1 MNKISTKMICLC
13 GLFAALTAIC
23 SQIAFDIGP
32 VPISFA
38 TFSVFV
44 AAGMLGAKFGTISQ
58 LVYVLIGA
66 VGVPVFAHF
75 TGGFSIVTG
84 PTGGYIV
91 GYVVAA
97 FITGLIVQK
106 VKINKFVV
114 LPIAMLIGLIA
125 CYALGTVWFMHVTN
139 RKLWDSLGLCVFP
152 FIPGDI
158 IKITFA
164 TILVARL
171 KKVIKI

>member
-1 MNKISTKMICLC
+1 MNKISTKMICLS

-32 VPISFA
+32 VPLSFA
-38 TFSVFV
+38 TFAIFV
-44 AAGMLGAKFGTISQ
+44 TGGMLGARYGTISQ

-66 VGVPVFAHF
+66 VGAPVFAHF
-75 TGGFSIVTG
+75 TGGFSIVSG

-97 FITGLIVQK
+97 FIIGLIVQK
-106 VKINKFVV
+106 ININIYVI
-114 LPIAMLIGLIA
+114 LPIAMLIGIIA
-125 CYALGTVWFMHVTN
+125 CYALGTVWFMYVTN

-158 IKITFA
+158 IKIALA